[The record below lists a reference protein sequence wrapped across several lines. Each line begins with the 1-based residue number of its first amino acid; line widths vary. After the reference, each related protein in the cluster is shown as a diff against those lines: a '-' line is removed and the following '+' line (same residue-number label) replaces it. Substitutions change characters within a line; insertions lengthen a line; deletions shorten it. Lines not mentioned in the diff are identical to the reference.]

1 MHQLRFW
8 LREPSFILDQAAL
21 EIVLKEEESDRYSKK
36 NKKTERGKVNLKQII
51 RVFKKYEKGVFPPL
65 IELLEHEYQ

>member
-21 EIVLKEEESDRYSKK
+21 ETVLKEEESDRYSKK

-51 RVFKKYEKGVFPPL
+51 RVFKKCEKGVFPPL